1 MARRAR
7 VRQSQS
13 NTAIPIRI
21 VEADLNWSEHQEA
34 VLEMVDAYSR
44 DPMGQAK
51 PLDPDVRARLIPG
64 LQKHPTTLVFLAFDG
79 DQAAG
84 AAVCFI
90 GFSSFAPKPPINFH
104 DFLGLSALSGKGGV
118 RRLPE

>member
-1 MARRAR
+1 MARQAK
-7 VRQSQS
+7 VRQAKSDAS
-13 NTAIPIRI
+13 VAIRV
-21 VEADLNWSEHQEA
+21 VEADLKLPEHQQA
-34 VLEMVDAYSR
+34 VLAMIDAYSR

-90 GFSSFAPKPPINFH
+90 GFS
-104 DFLGLSALSGKGGV
+104 GVSGKPALTLV
-118 RRLPE
+118 SFMV